1 MFTYHRAVHWCL
13 SPHQTQVFY
22 SAKSS
27 NIINCQTHNS
37 KWIIPQHW
45 PSEYCVN
52 INFVHKARYQHLY
65 SRSTPCQPKVT
76 NLLNKERQTLLPLSQ
91 AEQVVGFTNPVISFH
106 TFSGVTKT
114 HQQVSHFLSQ
124 GFQNLIVAAI
134 TGRTRVTETH
144 QQVSHFLS
152 QGSQNLIPLHILNPQ
167 FQSNLQ
173 QFKIN
178 LPNQR
183 IYVI

>member
-52 INFVHKARYQHLY
+52 INFVHKARYQHLH
-65 SRSTPCQPKVT
+65 SWSTPCQPKVT

-91 AEQVVGFTNPVISFH
+91 VKQVVGFTQPSDFTSHIFRSNSDSSTSLSFSVTRFPESDTSDLISHIFRSKRDSSSSLP
-106 TFSGVTKT
+106 FSVTRIPDSYT
-114 HQQVSHFLSQ
+114 PPHSQ
-124 GFQNLIVAAI
+124 PSVPEKPTTISI
-134 TGRTRVTETH
+134 
-144 QQVSHFLS
+144 S
-152 QGSQNLIPLHILNPQ
+152 
-167 FQSNLQ
+167 
-173 QFKIN
+173 
-178 LPNQR
+178 
-183 IYVI
+183 IYQIR